1 MSMTMTEGTQVSWH
15 RAESGTV
22 SARDVIRVAAKS
34 VGAPDQLGLTR
45 SSPSTA
51 H

>member
-15 RAESGTV
+15 RAGSGTV
-22 SARDVIRVAAKS
+22 SARDVIRVAARS
-34 VGAPDQLGLTR
+34 VAAPDQLGLAH
-45 SSPSTA
+45 SSPSAA